1 MDVKPPNIT
10 LPNSTFDN
18 IPEAI
23 AQISPD
29 GFLKHAN
36 SSFLDFIQIPDGAS
50 LSEEI
55 RIWLQEQAE
64 FIKTKITPLRPQVN
78 LESQPPGMTLQ
89 KHNVH
94 WSGFGRYSVESELT
108 EIIII
113 GHDYIDRGRLFLE
126 VNRRLELSNL
136 IMALATRFIRMPKE
150 SIDEGILK
158 TLRTIG
164 QYAQADRSYIYLID
178 SSSATF
184 SNTHEWCAPG
194 VESLLD
200 IMQQIPLSVIPWG
213 MKKVFSQETI
223 QIDDVSDLPSA
234 AKNEKAFWRDNE
246 IKSVLI
252 APLTLGKDA
261 RGWIGYET
269 VKEIKHWNADQVIL
283 LQFMSDVIINALE
296 RKWSEEHLQHSTERN
311 LALISGIPD
320 MIFRMRSDGTLLD
333 FSMGDEPVMELND
346 EDCGKPLSSFLPA
359 DIAAQFKSTIK
370 QALSN
375 RRVNNLDFDLTTTI
389 GTQHYEARVVVS
401 GVDETLA
408 IIRNV
413 SERVRLEQIKSDFIN
428 RATHELRTPL
438 TTALLMV
445 DLLENSPD
453 PVDQEKYWRILRSE
467 LDRQKVLVEDLLSA
481 SRLEKQSFELDRKK
495 TEIITTLKACID
507 TIQPLTEQKNI
518 KLVTHF
524 CRDNPVTIGDDRA
537 LQQVFNNLLGNAVKF
552 TPEKGLITITCKKKD
567 EWIEISIS
575 DTGFGIPSEDMKHLF
590 SRFFRARN
598 AVGYEIPGSGIG
610 LFLVK
615 SLVESMDGTVS
626 VESQEGKGSTFTV
639 KLHLIP

>member
-1 MDVKPPNIT
+1 MDVKSPNIT
-10 LPNSTFDN
+10 LPDSTFEN
-18 IPEAI
+18 LPEAV
-23 AQISPD
+23 AQVSPD
-29 GFLKHAN
+29 GVLKYAN
-36 SSFLDFIQIPDGAS
+36 SSFLDFIQIPEGAS
-50 LSEEI
+50 ISDGI
-55 RIWLQEQAE
+55 TAWLQEQAE
-64 FIKTKITPLRPQVN
+64 FIKRKISPLRPQVN
-78 LESQPPGMTLQ
+78 LESQPPGMTTQ
-89 KHNVH
+89 SHNVH

-178 SSSATF
+178 SNSDSF

-194 VESLLD
+194 IESLLD

-213 MKKVFSQETI
+213 MKKLSAQETI
-223 QIDDVSDLPSA
+223 QIDTLAELPA
-234 AKNEKAFWRDNE
+234 DAKNEKEFWKDNE

-252 APLTLGKDA
+252 TPLTLGKEV

-269 VKEIKHWNADQVIL
+269 VKDIKHWNADQVIL
-283 LQFMSDVIINALE
+283 LQFMSDIIINALE

-359 DIAAQFKSTIK
+359 DIAARFKSTIK

-375 RRVNNLDFDLTTTI
+375 RRVNNLDFDLTTSI

-445 DLLENSPD
+445 DLLESSQD
-453 PVDQEKYWRILRSE
+453 PIEQEKYWRILRSE
-467 LDRQKVLVEDLLSA
+467 LDRQRILVEDLLSA
-481 SRLEKQSFELDRKK
+481 SRLEKQSFDLDRKK
-495 TEIITTLKACID
+495 TEINPILQTCMD
-507 TIQPLTEQKNI
+507 TIQPLTEQKKI
-518 KLVTHF
+518 KLVAHF
-524 CRDNPVTIGDDRA
+524 CRDNPTIMGDDRA

-552 TPEKGLITITCKKKD
+552 TPDKGLITITCKKES

-598 AVGYEIPGSGIG
+598 AVGSEIPGSGIG

-615 SLVESMDGTVS
+615 SLVESMDGIVE
-626 VESQEGKGSTFTV
+626 VESQEGKGSTFSV
-639 KLHLIP
+639 KLHLTI